1 MRSKSI
7 INTCQNFSAIRVSN
21 ASGQR
26 AKEIVK
32 TSKASLQ
39 SWISSGSMDL
49 QT

>member
-1 MRSKSI
+1 M
-7 INTCQNFSAIRVSN
+7 CQNFSAISVSK
-21 ASGQR
+21 ASGHR
-26 AKEIVK
+26 ASDIVK